1 MGLTIHYSGI
11 FRDDTLL
18 KNMIDEVI
26 DISRVYDWKYTVFNE
41 QFPIS
46 VNPDENQKNE
56 LYGVLFTPTGSE
68 PVHLTFLSNK
78 RMCSIIGL
86 HAWGSSYDEKAIE
99 YLYLL
104 STKTQF
110 AGIDTH
116 RIIVHILKY
125 ISKKYLTNFRVLDE
139 GKYWETG
146 DEKLLN
152 EIFSK
157 YEAAFEIFD
166 NALHNNPLSENETFE
181 EYFARLLRQLGKQ

>member
-86 HAWGSSYDEKAIE
+86 HACGSSYDEKAIE

-152 EIFSK
+152 EIFSR

-166 NALHNNPLSENETFE
+166 NALHNNPLRENETFE